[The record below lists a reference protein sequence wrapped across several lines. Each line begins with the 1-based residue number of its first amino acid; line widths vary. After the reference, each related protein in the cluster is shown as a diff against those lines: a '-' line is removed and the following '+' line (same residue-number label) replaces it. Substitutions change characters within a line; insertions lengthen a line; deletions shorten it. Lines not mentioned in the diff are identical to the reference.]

1 MYECKIEVQRSHNG
15 QQELTQISSQALV
28 PGDVLVVPNNCVMPC
43 DMVLLTGSCIVNESM
58 LTGESVPV
66 IKNALQKV
74 TQIYD
79 PQVYDSIKKYTLFSG
94 TKVIQTRGVGDQ
106 KVYAL
111 VTRTGFT
118 TTKGSLVRD
127 ILYPKEAKFKFYQD
141 SLIFVGIMA
150 LVAVI
155 GFAISVP

>member
-1 MYECKIEVQRSHNG
+1 
-15 QQELTQISSQALV
+15 
-28 PGDVLVVPNNCVMPC
+28 MPC

-94 TKVIQTRGVGDQ
+94 TKVIQTRGVGD
-106 KVYAL
+106 
-111 VTRTGFT
+111 
-118 TTKGSLVRD
+118 
-127 ILYPKEAKFKFYQD
+127 
-141 SLIFVGIMA
+141 
-150 LVAVI
+150 
-155 GFAISVP
+155 